1 MHYYT
6 RWAAL
11 KDPNVDVRCP
21 GPGTTGSD
29 IDMWVP
35 TRGLDF
41 L

>member
-21 GPGTTGSD
+21 GPGTGSD
-29 IDMWVP
+29 IGMWAP